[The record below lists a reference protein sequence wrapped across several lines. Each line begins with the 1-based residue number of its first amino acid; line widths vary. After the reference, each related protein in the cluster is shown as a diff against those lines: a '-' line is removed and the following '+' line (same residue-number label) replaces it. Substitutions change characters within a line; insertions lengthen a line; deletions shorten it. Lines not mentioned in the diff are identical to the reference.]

1 MLHLLII
8 DKLFS
13 SNMVVMERDISV
25 MLMFLAVTQEILNRY
40 KSGIRLTLQE
50 KVSFFTCMARTIES
64 WERIYVVTC
73 SNATL
78 PPGPTQC
85 AEAIEDGRI

>member
-1 MLHLLII
+1 
-8 DKLFS
+8 
-13 SNMVVMERDISV
+13 MERDISV
-25 MLMFLAVTQEILNRY
+25 MLMFLVITQEILNRY

-50 KVSFFTCMARTIES
+50 KVLFFTCLARTIEA
-64 WERIYVVTC
+64 WERISVITY

-78 PPGPTQC
+78 PPGPAQC

>member
-1 MLHLLII
+1 
-8 DKLFS
+8 
-13 SNMVVMERDISV
+13 MERDILI
-25 MLMFLAVTQEILNRY
+25 MRTFLLIAQEVLNRF
-40 KSGIRLTLQE
+40 KRGHRLTARE
-50 KVSFFTCMARTIES
+50 KGLFFTCLARTIQS
-64 WERIYVVTC
+64 WEKIYTLTC